1 MNLHLRQAVNDLT
14 AGVLEHLGV
23 VDVVLLV
30 KPGAQLQKAEHALSP
45 IRGICE
51 RRGNLAACRE
61 PVERDADG
69 NDVRIVRRLVEVFH
83 KRAHALER
91 VREQKILLF
100 QIREKLALLQLHR
113 FPAAPLGILHA
124 GRLLHAGAE
133 REIERQLCGKNV
145 ALRHLEILDERRAQ
159 PRGRFAADHEAHR
172 LLALALAQHFLH
184 AGAEVRVISAQ
195 IVVNEYVGVA
205 RDLQKDGVAHLLLFK
220 ELRHVVA
227 HKLRR
232 KQYLLPSV
240 QLHNAPR
247 RQTQQRNKT
256 EPEVVALADRRRRI
270 YFTAGDERER
280 MPSVHDARREQR
292 PQLGEVLLC
301 HDLLGLRHFMKVQH
315 VDPGVAHVLEK
326 PPVDALLARL
336 LRSDGGK
343 NGAHLLAGG
352 ATGLFVRVVRQQRRA
367 VRERADAN
375 HEELLKIRAVDAKEL
390 EPLEKRHGRIARLL
404 EHAQVKLQPAQL
416 TVKKQTRG
424 PALGKKRRLRLRYFR
439 YGGGNQSRFFFGLA
453 HSFFTPRVICSFTA
467 CSSVS
472 VTIRRTRMRAY
483 FLSTD
488 SMICQGAYAV
498 LVFCSISSTAVSYSG
513 HLSRLRQYSSVIFH
527 CFSGVFCRSSKRSS
541 CVSGSIW
548 IQNLRTIV
556 P

>member
-1 MNLHLRQAVNDLT
+1 MEEPPEPAVLLLRWERFHGLFAEVLVERVVARCAGNGLAAPVGSVRLHRPALLAVGAQRVEDGEHALARFRRDAFDERLDAAAGVSVKKIAGADENALLRAFTEDKDARMLQIAPHNAAHRDVLRIPRNARTQAADAADEKLRAHPRARSADESGHNADVVHGIDLDRNAPGLALCRLRRNESKHAGAVAQRRDPERLRLRRRLAGGERFECLRGVAPDALVGRNDRKIGILLAGDLVIVAGADLCEVLHALAALSRNEAELAVNLHLRQAVNDLT

-113 FPAAPLGILHA
+113 FPAAPLGVLHA

-184 AGAEVRVISAQ
+184 AGAEVRVVSAQ

-205 RDLQKDGVAHLLLFK
+205 RDL
-220 ELRHVVA
+220 
-227 HKLRR
+227 
-232 KQYLLPSV
+232 
-240 QLHNAPR
+240 
-247 RQTQQRNKT
+247 
-256 EPEVVALADRRRRI
+256 
-270 YFTAGDERER
+270 
-280 MPSVHDARREQR
+280 
-292 PQLGEVLLC
+292 
-301 HDLLGLRHFMKVQH
+301 
-315 VDPGVAHVLEK
+315 
-326 PPVDALLARL
+326 
-336 LRSDGGK
+336 
-343 NGAHLLAGG
+343 
-352 ATGLFVRVVRQQRRA
+352 
-367 VRERADAN
+367 
-375 HEELLKIRAVDAKEL
+375 
-390 EPLEKRHGRIARLL
+390 
-404 EHAQVKLQPAQL
+404 
-416 TVKKQTRG
+416 
-424 PALGKKRRLRLRYFR
+424 
-439 YGGGNQSRFFFGLA
+439 
-453 HSFFTPRVICSFTA
+453 
-467 CSSVS
+467 
-472 VTIRRTRMRAY
+472 
-483 FLSTD
+483 
-488 SMICQGAYAV
+488 
-498 LVFCSISSTAVSYSG
+498 
-513 HLSRLRQYSSVIFH
+513 
-527 CFSGVFCRSSKRSS
+527 
-541 CVSGSIW
+541 
-548 IQNLRTIV
+548 
-556 P
+556 